1 MPPAG
6 TADMEGS
13 MQARDYQQECVTR
26 ILESM
31 ADGHKGILVDLFTGA
46 GKTVIFS
53 LLARE
58 CFNSKVLVLAHQRE
72 LVWQAADKVDAITG
86 EYADV
91 EMAQWW
97 AQGGRVTVA
106 CTPTIMRGRHKR
118 FLGHRIIIVDEAH
131 RQMSE
136 AMLRILREFQEHG
149 GHVIGFTATP
159 FRMDGKRLMDFY
171 DHHAFSMGPERG
183 IEEGWCVPPRAKIVK
198 CKFLDLKKVR
208 VVGKD
213 YSAGDLDMILGCS
226 KPLHQMCVT
235 VQRERKGPAL
245 AFLPGVKSA
254 VALAQMAERDYG
266 IKAAFICGD
275 TRIQPEDE
283 RNLIINRFRKGE
295 IELLT
300 NCQVAAEGFDAPPT
314 QTVFMFRPTRSRTL
328 ALQIWGRAM
337 RPLPGVVDG
346 LETAEERKAA
356 IAAGE
361 KDHFRIIDI
370 TDSLNDHSLVTAVDM
385 FAKDDTPAD
394 VRREARERAAEEEVD
409 PATALEQ
416 AAEKL
421 RKAKLLEEGLALL
434 NGRADAALTSTEVEL
449 VRKKCISEYKVPIRG
464 RFAGRTMGELDDGYI
479 EWAANN
485 QSLKGWQR
493 AYFARERA
501 RRRSLARDAS

>member
-1 MPPAG
+1 
-6 TADMEGS
+6 
-13 MQARDYQQECVTR
+13 
-26 ILESM
+26 
-31 ADGHKGILVDLFTGA
+31 
-46 GKTVIFS
+46 
-53 LLARE
+53 
-58 CFNSKVLVLAHQRE
+58 
-72 LVWQAADKVDAITG
+72 
-86 EYADV
+86 
-91 EMAQWW
+91 
-97 AQGGRVTVA
+97 
-106 CTPTIMRGRHKR
+106 
-118 FLGHRIIIVDEAH
+118 
-131 RQMSE
+131 
-136 AMLRILREFQEHG
+136 
-149 GHVIGFTATP
+149 
-159 FRMDGKRLMDFY
+159 
-171 DHHAFSMGPERG
+171 
-183 IEEGWCVPPRAKIVK
+183 
-198 CKFLDLKKVR
+198 
-208 VVGKD
+208 
-213 YSAGDLDMILGCS
+213 
-226 KPLHQMCVT
+226 
-235 VQRERKGPAL
+235 
-245 AFLPGVKSA
+245 
-254 VALAQMAERDYG
+254 MAERDYG
-266 IKAAFICGD
+266 IKAAFVCGD

-283 RNLIINRFRKGE
+283 RNLTINRFRKGE

-314 QTVFMFRPTRSRTL
+314 QTVFMFRPTRSRVL

-501 RRRSLARDAS
+501 RRRALTRDAS

>member
-1 MPPAG
+1 
-6 TADMEGS
+6 
-13 MQARDYQQECVTR
+13 MQARDYQQDCVDR
-26 ILESM
+26 LMDAM
-31 ADGHKGILVDLFTGA
+31 AQGHKGILVDLFTGA

-58 CFNSKVLVLAHQRE
+58 CFNSKVLVMAHQRE
-72 LVWQAADKVDAITG
+72 LVWQAADKIDRVVGEDA
-86 EYADV
+86 EV
-91 EMAQWW
+91 EMANWI
-97 AQGGRVTVA
+97 GGEFGRVTVA
-106 CTPTIMRGRHKR
+106 CTPTLMRGRYRKY
-118 FLGHRIIIVDEAH
+118 LGHRIIIVDEAH

-136 AMLRILREFQEHG
+136 GVIRMLREFQEHG
-149 GHVIGFTATP
+149 GFVIGFTATP

-171 DHHAFSMGPERG
+171 DHHAFSMGPEKG
-183 IEEGWCVPPRAKIVK
+183 IEEGWCCPPRGRIVK

-213 YSAGDLDMILGCS
+213 FSAGDLDLILGCS

-235 VQRERKGPAL
+235 VQKHRKGPSL

-254 VALAQMAERDYG
+254 MELAKMAERDYG

-275 TRIQPEDE
+275 THIQPEDE

-295 IELLT
+295 IELLC

-346 LETAEERKAA
+346 LTTAEERKAA
-356 IAAGE
+356 IAASE

-370 TDSLNDHSLVTAVDM
+370 TDSLNDHTLVTSVDM
-385 FAKDDTPAD
+385 FAKDETPLE
-394 VRREARERAAEEEVD
+394 VRREARERAAEEDID
-409 PATALEQ
+409 PADALEQ

-434 NGRADAALTSTEVEL
+434 HGTADAALTTTDVEL
-449 VRKKCISEYKVPIRG
+449 SGKKCISQYKVPIRG

-479 EWAANN
+479 EWAIKNPAI
-485 QSLKGWQR
+485 KGWQR

-501 RRRSLARDAS
+501 RRRSLTRNAG